1 MKFTE
6 VLAISGQPGLFKYLA
21 QGKSGIII
29 ESLADGKRS
38 QVTAS
43 AKVSTLGDIAIY
55 TEGEDMPLAQ
65 VFQSISDKLNG
76 GAAISHKADTKE
88 LAAAFEEYLPTYD
101 KYRVRASDIKKVFS
115 WYNILQGAGMTKFV
129 EEPTEESKEEAK
141 GE

>member
-38 QVTAS
+38 QVAAS

-55 TEGEDMPLAQ
+55 TEGEDMPLAE
-65 VFQSISDKLNG
+65 VFQAMSDKLNG
-76 GAAISHKADTKE
+76 GAAVSHKSSTE
-88 LAAAFEEYLPTYD
+88 VLAAAFEEYLPTYD

-115 WYNILQGAGMTKFV
+115 WYNLLQGSGMTKFV
-129 EEPTEESKEEAK
+129 EDPATESTEEVTA
-141 GE
+141 